1 MKNKCYEKIL
11 GWGTTV
17 RERYIYIHL
26 QAQHRRSSSKQ
37 SKYVSCSVM
46 SDLLQPH
53 GLQPS
58 RFLCPWNSPGKNT
71 GVGCDFLLQG
81 IFLTQ
86 GSNLGLLHCRQILYH
101 WATRGGLN
109 RGACFKGT
117 GGLRVNSPRRLM
129 IGPNYLMV
137 PWGFPDS
144 SVGKESTCNAGD
156 PSLIPEL
163 GGSPGERK
171 GYPLQYSGL
180 EKSMDCIVHGVQSD
194 TTERLSL
201 SLGWHYT
208 RAPYIT

>member
-58 RFLCPWNSPGKNT
+58 RFLCPWKSPGKNT

-86 GSNLGLLHCRQILYH
+86 GLNPCLLCLLHCRWILYPLSH
-101 WATRGGLN
+101 LYSSIY
-109 RGACFKGT
+109 
-117 GGLRVNSPRRLM
+117 VNPKL
-129 IGPNYLMV
+129 
-137 PWGFPDS
+137 
-144 SVGKESTCNAGD
+144 
-156 PSLIPEL
+156 LI
-163 GGSPGERK
+163 
-171 GYPLQYSGL
+171 YPPPTLTISFLCLWIYIWFAYKL
-180 EKSMDCIVHGVQSD
+180 FFSM
-194 TTERLSL
+194 
-201 SLGWHYT
+201 
-208 RAPYIT
+208 